1 MNANRFRGFYLVAAI
16 AILVLWFTPQSNA
29 ADFKIYCI
37 DVNQGSSTLIISPN
51 GKSILIDCGAAG
63 TADSVY
69 KVITD
74 AGGLTSIDYF
84 VCTHYHDDHYRGLQ
98 NLLDKGITIAERYYD
113 RDSIDWLPDST
124 KTSKSYLY
132 YEKASAGKRE
142 YLRPGTKISI
152 DSTVD
157 IECIVANGRA
167 KGEYG
172 AIEYPTDENGYSLGL
187 IVSYNGFDFLIMGD
201 LDEDVESKLVNRGV
215 LKDVD
220 VYHVDHHAAETSSYD
235 DLLSVI
241 KPEVCIISS
250 GTNGTYKHPRK
261 ATVQRLEAL
270 ASVKDI
276 FQLNKNLD
284 ASRYPGTIKNVT
296 DDHIGDLDCVGDEGT
311 LLIVASQDTYTVK
324 FLNRNIGKTY
334 KIER

>member
-1 MNANRFRGFYLVAAI
+1 
-16 AILVLWFTPQSNA
+16 
-29 ADFKIYCI
+29 
-37 DVNQGSSTLIISPN
+37 LIIAPN

-69 KVITD
+69 KTITD

-84 VCTHYHDDHYRGLQ
+84 VCTHYHDDHYRGLK
-98 NLLDKGITIAERYYD
+98 NLLSKGITIAEKYYD
-113 RDSIDWLPDST
+113 RDSTDWLPDST
-124 KTSKSYLY
+124 KDSEAYQY

-167 KGEYG
+167 RGEYG
-172 AIEYPTDENGYSLGL
+172 EIEYPTDENGYSLGL

-201 LDEDVESKLVNRGV
+201 LDEDVESKLVRRGV
-215 LKDVD
+215 LRDVD
-220 VYHVDHHAAETSSYD
+220 VYHVDHHGAETSSYD

-241 KPEVCIISS
+241 KPEVCVISS

-284 ASRYPGTIKNVT
+284 ASRYPNTIANVAE
-296 DDHIGDLDCVGDEGT
+296 DHIGDLACVGDGGT
-311 LLIVASQDTYTVK
+311 LLIDVGTDMYTVK
-324 FLNRNIGKTY
+324 LLKRNIEKTY
-334 KIER
+334 SIER